1 MLGRLRQLAGLEL
14 IIHFNSFIYM
24 VHIVQAAVMF
34 DLHAVTMGL
43 LASVGTDFIEAVCIS
58 HRLATDVLTRATLS
72 DLAREALSTSI
83 RGTGRP
89 PAAKV
94 IKVQRVKTT
103 PFYVAKRDPLRA
115 NDSDFKW

>member
-1 MLGRLRQLAGLEL
+1 
-14 IIHFNSFIYM
+14 M

-43 LASVGTDFIEAVCIS
+43 LASVGADFIEAVCIS

-72 DLAREALSTSI
+72 DLAREALSASI

-103 PFYVAKRDPLRA
+103 PFYMAKRDPLRA
-115 NDSDFKW
+115 NDSDFKWRDFIGVNSMVTSAFGISY

>member
-1 MLGRLRQLAGLEL
+1 
-14 IIHFNSFIYM
+14 M

-43 LASVGTDFIEAVCIS
+43 LASVGADFIEAVCIS

-72 DLAREALSTSI
+72 DLAREALSTCI

-89 PAAKV
+89 PACKV
-94 IKVQRVKTT
+94 VNIQSIKTT
-103 PFYVAKRDPLRA
+103 PFNMTERNTFGPNDANPKRRDFISVNFMVATA
-115 NDSDFKW
+115 FGISY